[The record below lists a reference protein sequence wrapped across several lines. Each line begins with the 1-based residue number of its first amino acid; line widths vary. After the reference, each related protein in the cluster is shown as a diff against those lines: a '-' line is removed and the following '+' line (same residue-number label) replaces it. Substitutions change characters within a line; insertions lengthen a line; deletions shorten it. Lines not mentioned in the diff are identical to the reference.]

1 MRLRK
6 QLNINNTYRV
16 LNLNFF
22 NPDKHNII
30 LVNDLNETKVKQSLK
45 EKQSDAIY
53 LIDQEKSSDLLLN
66 HEVYQ
71 NGKDGHIIYYTK
83 TTIPI
88 DVFLDIGTNYKST
101 YFYNIQDFSQST
113 VANINKASNV
123 STTAIYVPHI
133 HSGFDPLALIF
144 QLNDVRFIAN
154 QVYLDFDKDVGI
166 KEKEYIFDYLH
177 EILARWTLQLYIRYY
192 TEKEH
197 QQLYTDIISKYN

>member
-22 NPDKHNII
+22 NPEKHNIM
-30 LVNDLNETKVKQSLK
+30 LVNDQNKQKIEQSLA
-45 EKQSDAIY
+45 EKKQDIIY
-53 LIDQEKSSDLLLN
+53 LVDQDKSIDLLLN

-71 NGKDGHIIYYTK
+71 QGKDGHIIYYTK
-83 TTIPI
+83 SMIPI
-88 DVFLDIGTNYKST
+88 DVFLEIGTNRKAT
-101 YFYNIQDFSQST
+101 YFYNIQDFSQQ
-113 VANINKASNV
+113 VVLNINKANNV

-133 HSGFDPLALIF
+133 HSGFDPLALIY

-154 QVYLDFDKDVGI
+154 QVYLDFEPDVSI

-177 EILARWTLQLYIRYY
+177 EVLARWTIQLYMRYRS
-192 TEKEH
+192 EKEQ
-197 QQLYTDIISKYN
+197 QQLRAEIISEYN

>member
-22 NPDKHNII
+22 NPDKHNLI
-30 LVNDLNETKVKQSLK
+30 LVNTQNASKVKQALQ
-45 EKQSDAIY
+45 ENQSNIVY
-53 LIDQEKSSDLLLN
+53 LIDQEKSTDLLLN

-71 NGKDGHIIYYTK
+71 KGKAGHIIYYTK

-88 DVFLDIGTNYKST
+88 DVFLDIGTNRKAT
-101 YFYNIQDFSQST
+101 YFYNIQDFTQNT

-133 HSGFDPLALIF
+133 HSGFDPLALIY

-154 QVYLDFDKDVGI
+154 QVYLDFDPDVGI

-177 EILARWTLQLYIRYY
+177 EILARWTIQLYIRYY
-192 TEKEH
+192 NNKEY
-197 QQLYTDIISKYN
+197 QQLRNDIISKYN